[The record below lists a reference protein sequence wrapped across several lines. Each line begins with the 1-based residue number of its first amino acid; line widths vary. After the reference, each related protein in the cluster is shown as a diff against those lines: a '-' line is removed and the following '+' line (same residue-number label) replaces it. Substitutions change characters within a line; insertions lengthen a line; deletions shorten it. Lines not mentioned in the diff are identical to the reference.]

1 MAPSSAK
8 MLSLKQFMYRQQVTR
23 LYRSAL
29 RVANTA
35 PPHAIPDLV
44 AEIRAEFDREQG
56 EEPDERRQQY
66 LVATGKARVDELKA
80 MLGYEVLGSLEAR
93 TGASFKPGAF

>member
-1 MAPSSAK
+1 MAPSAK
-8 MLSLKQFMYRQQVTR
+8 MLSLKQFMYRQQITR
-23 LYRSAL
+23 LYRSDL